1 MASHETGRTNGFP
14 QLVFLYKLIP
24 GVASSSHGLNVAAL
38 AGLPQSVLIKART
51 KSQEAERVEQARLL
65 QRR

>member
-14 QLVFLYKLIP
+14 QLVFLYKLIA

-38 AGLPQSVLIKART
+38 AGLPQSVLVKARE
-51 KSQEAERVEQARLL
+51 KSLEAEKTEHARLL